1 MQPITSY
8 GFHYSNEESQLLCL
22 RFHDVNSSEF
32 PKEDGTATGT
42 SARPGTSR
50 SLIRSVNQHFAFPID
65 DHDLELAPKSNT
77 ENGGFLIHAA

>member
-1 MQPITSY
+1 M
-8 GFHYSNEESQLLCL
+8 
-22 RFHDVNSSEF
+22 
-32 PKEDGTATGT
+32 GT

-50 SLIRSVNQHFAFPID
+50 SLTRSVNQHFAFPID